1 MVTHFFLEKAEKRL
15 DEIKNTIYRK
25 ELPVKNYLV
34 CEGKEPGPE
43 RVDYD
48 DTQWKSFTTDELWGG
63 YDKYQ
68 WFRATLQIPED
79 WEGETVAFYLDTTT
93 NIEWKRSSEYTVY
106 INGELNQGLD
116 FFHHEL
122 LLTKKAKGGETYQLA
137 MLGFSGLYEDLSHT
151 VSKLVVIDE
160 KAEELYYDLKV
171 ACDGLKDL
179 EPDTET
185 YIAIENIINETL
197 KKIDF
202 RKPKSDLYY
211 HSLPEAEDYIRKE
224 LYEGMHSTSGAKIN
238 AIGHTHIDV
247 AWLWQLSHTREKAG
261 RSFSTACKLMDQYPD
276 YKFFQSQPQLYDYT
290 KKKYPELYKR
300 IKERVKEGRW
310 EPEGGMW
317 VEADCNLISGESM
330 VRQFLVGKK
339 FLKEEFGVDSKVLW
353 LPDVFGY
360 SAAMPQILKKCGI
373 DYFMT
378 TKISWNQ
385 FNNMPMDTFWFQGI
399 DGTKVLTHFMTTPEL
414 RKSNIQDEMQTLR
427 FKKTYNGIM
436 CAKAI
441 HDSWKNYHNKD
452 GNKELLMAFG
462 WGDGGGGPTKEMLEN
477 AKRLK
482 DFPGHPKSEIGFV
495 RPYFER
501 LEKTVKKTGKI
512 PTWVGELYLETHRG
526 TYTSMARNKR
536 MNRKTEFLYLNVETF
551 SMFYHLLGGEY
562 PKEKLDEN
570 WKIILLNQFHDIIP
584 GSSIEAVYKDSK
596 KQYEELIR
604 DGKQMYQTALEGLTA
619 HIAASGE
626 GYAVFNPT
634 SCVQDNLV
642 LIESGQELQGVQDS
656 CGNRTSVQKI
666 GKDQYLFYAKDV
678 PSKGYQVFYPAEA
691 AEESGMLTAEE
702 NKNGYLLENDY
713 FRVLVDQTGS
723 LTEVY
728 DKKAGR
734 QALKQ
739 GERGNVIRA
748 FEDKPVKFNAWD
760 IDIYYTEKMWEV
772 DQVTSMKIKE
782 NGPVRLILRVEKRF
796 LDSDIS
802 QDIILYRNL
811 PRIDF
816 DTTIDW
822 KEKEIL
828 LKAEFPVDVNA
839 SKATFEIQYG
849 NLERSTHRNTS
860 WDEAKFEVCAHKWMD
875 ISETDYGVSLL
886 NDCKYGCDVLGT
898 TMRLTLLKS
907 GIHPNPHADNEV
919 HHFVYSLYPHQ
930 GDWRQGQTV
939 SMAYALNNGFSSLPV
954 TAGKGELP
962 EKMSMLSVDAPN
974 VIIESIKRAEYD
986 DSVIVRLYETDNS
999 RANVTMRFFRDV
1011 SEAYEC
1017 NMLEEEE
1024 QKLECDREC
1033 VKFTMKPFEIKTIK
1047 IKI

>member
-15 DEIKNTIYRK
+15 DEIKETIYRQ
-25 ELPVKNYLV
+25 ELPVKEYLV
-34 CEGKEPGPE
+34 QEGKEPGPE
-43 RVDYD
+43 AMDYD
-48 DTQWKSFTTDELWGG
+48 DSQWRHFTTDELWGG
-63 YDKYQ
+63 YNQYQ
-68 WFRATLQIPED
+68 WFRTILHIPEM
-79 WEGETVAFYLDTTT
+79 WAGKTVAFYLDTST

-106 INGELNQGLD
+106 LNGELVQGLD

-122 LLTKKAKGGETYQLA
+122 LLTTKAVGGETYQLA
-137 MLGFSGLYEDLSHT
+137 MMGFSGLYDDLSHT
-151 VSKLVVIDE
+151 VSKLVVIDHN
-160 KAEELYYDLKV
+160 AEDLYYDLKV
-171 ACDGLKDL
+171 AYDGLKDL

-185 YIAIENIINETL
+185 YIAVEEVINETL

-202 RKPKSDLYY
+202 RKPKSELYY
-211 HSLPEAEDYIRKE
+211 NSLAEAKEYIRE
-224 LYEGMHSTSGAKIN
+224 NLYEKMHSTSNAKIN

-261 RSFSTACKLMDQYPD
+261 RSFSTACRLMDQYPD
-276 YKFFQSQPQLYDYT
+276 YKFFLSQPQLYEYT
-290 KKKYPELYKR
+290 KKKYPELYKK
-300 IKERVKEGRW
+300 IKEKVKEGRW

-339 FLKEEFGVDSKVLW
+339 FFKEEFGVDSKILW

-373 DYFMT
+373 KYFMT

-414 RKSNIQDEMQTLR
+414 RKSNMQDEMQTLR

-436 CAKAI
+436 CAKAV
-441 HDSWKNYHNKD
+441 HDSWKNYRNKN
-452 GNKELLMAFG
+452 GNQELVMAFG

-482 DFPGHPKSEIGFV
+482 DFPGHPKAEIGFV

-501 LEKTVKKTGKI
+501 LEETVKKSDKI

-536 MNRKTEFLYLNVETF
+536 MNRRAEFLYLNAETF
-551 SMFYHLLGGEY
+551 SVFNHLLGGEY

-570 WKIILLNQFHDIIP
+570 WKVILLNQFHDIIP
-584 GSSIEAVYKDSK
+584 GSSIEAVYEDSK
-596 KQYEELIR
+596 IQYEHLLH
-604 DGKQMYQTALEGLTA
+604 DGQEMYQDALCGLVK
-619 HIAASGE
+619 HIDVREDGWV
-626 GYAVFNPT
+626 VFNPT
-634 SCVQDNLV
+634 SCVDSNLV
-642 LIESGQELQGVQDS
+642 TVESSEEIEGLKDPN
-656 CGNRTSVQKI
+656 GNISPVQKI
-666 GKDQYLFYAKDV
+666 GENRYLFYANGV
-678 PSKGYQVFYPAEA
+678 PSKGYKVFYPSNTMEA
-691 AEESGMLTAEE
+691 KGLLRASLEGE
-702 NKNGYLLENDY
+702 GYLLENDY
-713 FRVLVDQTGS
+713 FRICVDKTGAM
-723 LTEVY
+723 TEIY
-728 DKKAGR
+728 DKRARRQVLKA
-734 QALKQ
+734 

-772 DQVTSMKIKE
+772 NETTSIELVE
-782 NGPVRLILRVEKRF
+782 NGNVRLVLRVQKKF
-796 LDSDIS
+796 LDSVIS
-802 QDIILYRNL
+802 QDIVLYRAI

-816 DTTIDW
+816 ETTVDW

-828 LKAEFPVDVNA
+828 LKTEFPVDVNA

-849 NLERSTHRNTS
+849 NLERATHRNTS

-875 ISETDYGVSLL
+875 ISETDYGVSVL

-919 HHFVYSLYPHQ
+919 HHFTYSLYPHEK
-930 GDWRQGQTV
+930 DWRQGGTV
-939 SMAYALNNGFSSLPV
+939 SMAYALNNGFEAVPAIAEGGSLPE
-954 TAGKGELP
+954 EL
-962 EKMSMLSVDAPN
+962 SMMAVDVPN
-974 VIIESIKRAEYD
+974 VIIESVKRAENE

-999 RANVTMRFFRDV
+999 RADV
-1011 SEAYEC
+1011 VLNIFKKASGAWEC

-1024 QKLECDREC
+1024 REVIC
-1033 VKFTMKPFEIKTIK
+1033 KGNQIQFSMKPFEIKTLK
-1047 IKI
+1047 VKF